1 MSDSSQSVLA
11 LDYGEARIGLALA
24 SKIARLPH
32 PLVTLTNDEQFLT
45 KLKDIITAESVD
57 SLVVGYPR
65 GMDGQITDQ
74 TKAVDVFIDKLKVLG
89 LPLFRQDETLTSV
102 KAEAELNTCSNKH
115 SKEAIDAL
123 AAAYILE
130 DWLISYKQ

>member
-1 MSDSSQSVLA
+1 MPDSNQSVLA